1 VVVAQRRKKKRN
13 SEWGWRLLGVVLC
26 AFFGLGVYAGLSVA
40 NRARALDPSGRFSRI
55 IANLHFRPRPDLPQ
69 RASDGAV
76 AMVERSDGFYTL
88 SANGELRGP
97 LSAQAVSD
105 VPIISGPALD
115 SMSGAEMLDC
125 AELVVRA
132 EAALSEL
139 VSEVRVA
146 TDGTA
151 TLYLDRSHTVLVL
164 DRGRASDELAH
175 AAAIMNRWRDH
186 LNLMT
191 GLDMTTA
198 GEAVV
203 RLREPVTVALAEIG
217 VAPHHAS
224 ASDRGSAPR

>member
-13 SEWGWRLLGVVLC
+13 SEWGWRLFGVVLC
-26 AFFGLGVYAGLSVA
+26 AFFALGVYAGLSVA
-40 NRARALDPSGRFSRI
+40 NRARTLDSSGRLSRI
-55 IANLHFRPRPDLPQ
+55 IAKLHLRPRRDLPQ
-69 RASDGAV
+69 RAGDGAV
-76 AMVERSDGFYTL
+76 AMIERSDGFYTL
-88 SANGELRGP
+88 SGNGELRGP

-139 VSEVRVA
+139 ISEVRVV

-151 TLYLDRSHTVLVL
+151 TLYLDRSHTVLVV
-164 DRGRASDELAH
+164 DRDRASDELAH